1 MDTAIEIALW
11 VLSSTVGLISGA
23 AFVGGYYSWEAAFF
37 LLVTRLRGIKGIGGF
52 TIAESIGRYEGYAL
66 FLWAIT
72 LGGLLVKRLV
82 LPTSDTITV
91 IFWVAALVAGVW
103 TRPKAQRITQ
113 SAVTV
118 RRTLTEDNSERS
130 GEYLKEA
137 VALIKILLLL
147 LLPLFLMFYLG
158 YLLLQ

>member
-91 IFWVAALVAGVW
+91 MFWVAALVAGVW
-103 TRPKAQRITQ
+103 MRPKAQRITQ

-118 RRTLTEDNSERS
+118 RRTLTEDNPERS

-137 VALIKILLLL
+137 VALIKILLML
-147 LLPLFLMFYLG
+147 LLPFFLMFYLG